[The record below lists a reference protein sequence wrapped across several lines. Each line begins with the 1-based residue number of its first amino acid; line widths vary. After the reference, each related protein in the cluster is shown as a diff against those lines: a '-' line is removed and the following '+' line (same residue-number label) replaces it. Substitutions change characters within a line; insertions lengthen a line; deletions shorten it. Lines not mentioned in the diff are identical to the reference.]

1 MALIE
6 AAIALPFLVLLLV
19 GTVEAGFA
27 WRDANTLARATH
39 QAGRTAGRL
48 ADSEVAD
55 FETLQALQSSL
66 AGTSASTLRRVIV
79 YDASVAASEGAAD
92 EPPASCR
99 AVTPS
104 ASGPAGVPGVCNVY
118 SAAQVAADDASRFG
132 NSSGCAGD
140 WDQNYCPTTGRDRT
154 GENPDRVGVW
164 VELDFDQVTSVLPGD
179 LSLTRAAVYQ
189 LEPCVAGAS
198 TC

>member
-6 AAIALPFLVLLLV
+6 AAIVLPLVVLLLV
-19 GTVEAGFA
+19 GTIEAGFA

-55 FETLQALQSSL
+55 FETLQALQSAL
-66 AGTSASTLRRVIV
+66 AATSASSLERVIV
-79 YDASVAASEGAAD
+79 YDAGGGNGDSPPQICLD
-92 EPPASCR
+92 EIPLD
-99 AVTPS
+99 S
-104 ASGPAGVPGVCNVY
+104 APAGVPGLCNVY
-118 SAAQVAADDASRFG
+118 SAAQVAADDPTKFG
-132 NSSGCAGD
+132 GPVCAGS
-140 WDQNYCPTTGRDRT
+140 WDQNYCPASRNRG
-154 GENPDRVGVW
+154 GETPDRVGVW
-164 VELDFDQVTSVLPGD
+164 VELDFEQVTSVLPGS